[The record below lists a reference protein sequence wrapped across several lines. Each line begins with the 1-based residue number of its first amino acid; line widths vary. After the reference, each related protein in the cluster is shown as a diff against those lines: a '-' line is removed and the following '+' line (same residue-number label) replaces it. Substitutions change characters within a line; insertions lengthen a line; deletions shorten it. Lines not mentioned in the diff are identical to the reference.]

1 MWWGRSDFVAAAL
14 IHGKRITGS
23 DCGIPARGRQ
33 GRRTHFP
40 PPSGM
45 TGFGAGDNS
54 LVTTETVA
62 TKDLRF
68 AGEKEYGLAL
78 LAAIITRINGGGR

>member
-1 MWWGRSDFVAAAL
+1 
-14 IHGKRITGS
+14 
-23 DCGIPARGRQ
+23 
-33 GRRTHFP
+33 
-40 PPSGM
+40 M

-78 LAAIITRINGGGR
+78 LAAIVTRINGGGR